1 MQLTFTR
8 QPPLHCPRHKGEM
21 FKYHCEVCDLLMCQA
36 CTVAKDSPHCPAYLS
51 AEVPLPPQH
60 QHAMELAQKVAA
72 CDKEQCRF
80 ARETAERWG
89 TEVERKRE
97 EALRDTRQSFQ
108 AYHAMLDRR
117 EEQLCDKIR
126 SVSETRKGSVTN
138 TIRLYRRTEDTLSNK
153 QAMLSFLSTEGSP
166 HEVISYRWVVDA
178 GQPHRRS
185 EAVVSHVM

>member
-89 TEVERKRE
+89 TDMERKRE

-138 TIRLYRRTEDTLSNK
+138 TICLYRRTEDTLSNK